1 MGMLRTYR
9 LDILREKLLQKKP
22 KLVITRIQN
31 MVILLPHLQKKCI
44 VAKLEELLSLCEK
57 LK

>member
-1 MGMLRTYR
+1 MTE
-9 LDILREKLLQKKP
+9 RESQQEEP
-22 KLVITRIQN
+22 KLAITRIQN
-31 MVILLPHLQKKCI
+31 MAILLPRLQKKCI

>member
-1 MGMLRTYR
+1 MLRTYR
-9 LDILREKLLQKKP
+9 LDILREKLLQEKP